1 MLDFSKLKGFLGGI
15 AVAGLTLAAPSPS
28 LAAGCTEASYYG
40 HNDGYAWQTMA
51 NGKPMNPNSM
61 ITAHKGY
68 PFGTRLR
75 VTNQRN
81 GKSVIVTVTDRGP
94 YAYGRGLDLSY
105 GAFARIA
112 SPSQGVASVCY
123 SRV

>member
-1 MLDFSKLKGFLGGI
+1 MLVFSKLKGFLGGI
-15 AVAGLTLAAPSPS
+15 AVAGMTLAVPSPS

-51 NGKPMNPNSM
+51 NGQPMNPNAM
-61 ITAHKGY
+61 IVAHRSY
-68 PFGTRLR
+68 PFGTRIR
-75 VTNQRN
+75 VTNQSN
-81 GKSVIVTVTDRGP
+81 GRSVVVKVTDRGP
-94 YAYGRGLDLSY
+94 SVHGRNLDLSY

-112 SPSQGVASVCY
+112 SPSQGVAQVCY